1 MAKFLLCC
9 FSEGPID
16 SDYSNV
22 DEVLFGQLTDR
33 HEQNMSLL
41 AQPEETLDPSRQE
54 QSYSNQDNG
63 QFDELLKNTSN
74 ALAGKRFVPV
84 GMGQGQGQDYNSGD
98 EEGFAQLLN
107 QTIENQDS
115 KLKTQPDVNIKKSQK
130 QVQNSIFNDKDLDQ
144 FKQLMVD

>member
-1 MAKFLLCC
+1 
-9 FSEGPID
+9 
-16 SDYSNV
+16 
-22 DEVLFGQLTDR
+22 
-33 HEQNMSLL
+33 
-41 AQPEETLDPSRQE
+41 
-54 QSYSNQDNG
+54 
-63 QFDELLKNTSN
+63 
-74 ALAGKRFVPV
+74 
-84 GMGQGQGQDYNSGD
+84 MGQGQGQDYNSGD